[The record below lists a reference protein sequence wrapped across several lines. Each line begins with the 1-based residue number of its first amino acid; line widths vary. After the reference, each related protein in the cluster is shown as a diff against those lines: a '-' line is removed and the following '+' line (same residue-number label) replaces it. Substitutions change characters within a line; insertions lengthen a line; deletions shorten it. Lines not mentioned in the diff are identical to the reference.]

1 VIDSFRGKFR
11 FLSNFYPSEVEYE
24 GVKFPTV
31 EHAFQAAKSLD
42 AKTRRKFV
50 SLETPGDAKRY
61 GNDITLRNDWEAV
74 KVPIME
80 QLLRQKF
87 KDGDLK
93 KRLAATG
100 TQELIEGNTWNDR
113 FWGVCDGVGQNNLG
127 KLLMKIR
134 DGK

>member
-1 VIDSFRGKFR
+1 MIDSFRGKFR